1 MNIIQEFDTITA
13 ISTPI
18 GTGGVGVIRISGSRC
33 FEIVEKIFPQ
43 KLVAGKIHHG
53 WVYDIDTKDSRLGFL
68 PQQQQMT
75 QNTSSI
81 ASSLAEEGGIS
92 VRGTSA
98 RNSGGG
104 YNHDRRIDEVIV
116 LPFKN
121 PNSYTGED
129 VIEIQCHGGINVVR
143 NILDLVLKNGARLA
157 ERGEFTKRAFLNQKI
172 DLSQAEAV
180 CDLIHA
186 KTQNFAIHSAKN
198 LSGVLSENINEIK
211 KDIFEVLSKI
221 IAGIDFPEDVA
232 EPEYDHLQA
241 EFKNAIKKIDS
252 ILECAK
258 SSNILRQGIK
268 IAILGKPNVGKSSL
282 FNALLSMNRAIVTD
296 IAGTTRD
303 VLTETLDLDGVPV
316 TLLDTAGIRETSSV
330 EKIEEIGIELTK
342 QYAQEADLILFLF
355 DASTGLNEDDEII
368 LELIKDK
375 NFIILGNKSDL
386 KQSVYRLPFTVYP
399 TSALTKQGFDKLKS
413 KIKEF
418 VGTKS
423 IEDMEFTTNNRQQD
437 CLAKARESLN
447 QALIATQINELQ
459 DLISIDVK
467 SALLYLDEI
476 TGEVITD
483 DILNNIFD
491 NFCIGK

>member
-1 MNIIQEFDTITA
+1 MNIIQEFDTIAA

-18 GTGGVGVIRISGSRC
+18 GTGGVGVIRISGSKC
-33 FEIVEKIFPQ
+33 FEIAEKIFPQ
-43 KLVAGKIHHG
+43 KLIAGKIHHG
-53 WVYDIDTKDSRLGFL
+53 WITNGNKK
-68 PQQQQMT
+68 
-75 QNTSSI
+75 
-81 ASSLAEEGGIS
+81 
-92 VRGTSA
+92 
-98 RNSGGG
+98 
-104 YNHDRRIDEVIV
+104 IDEVIV

-129 VIEIQCHGGINVVR
+129 IVEIQCHGGINVVR
-143 NILDLVLKNGARLA
+143 NILDLVLSNGARLA
-157 ERGEFTKRAFLNQKI
+157 ERGEFTKRAFLNHKL

-211 KDIFEVLSKI
+211 KDIFEVLSRI
-221 IAGIDFPEDVA
+221 IAGIDFPDDVA
-232 EPEYDHLQA
+232 EPEYDYLQG
-241 EFKNAIKKIDS
+241 EFQNAINKINN

-303 VLTETLDLDGVPV
+303 VLAETLDFDGIPI
-316 TLLDTAGIRETSSV
+316 TLLDTAGIRESTNV
-330 EKIEEIGIELTK
+330 EKVEEIGIEFSK
-342 QYAQEADLILFLF
+342 QYAQESDLILFLF
-355 DASTGLNEDDEII
+355 DVSTGLNKDDEMI
-368 LELIKDK
+368 LKLIKDK
-375 NFIILGNKSDL
+375 NYIKIANKADL
-386 KQSVYRLPFTVYP
+386 
-399 TSALTKQGFDKLKS
+399 SAVADKSALSLSTLTKQGFDKLKF

-418 VGTKS
+418 IGTQS
-423 IEDMEFTTNNRQQD
+423 AEDIEFTTNNRQQD
-437 CLAKARESLN
+437 CLTKAKESLN
-447 QALIATQINELQ
+447 QALMAAQLNELQ

>member
-1 MNIIQEFDTITA
+1 MNIIQEFDTIAA

-18 GTGGVGVIRISGSRC
+18 GTGGVGVIRISGANS
-33 FEIVEKIFPQ
+33 FEITEKIFPQ

-53 WVYDIDTKDSRLGFL
+53 WITDDGKK
-68 PQQQQMT
+68 
-75 QNTSSI
+75 
-81 ASSLAEEGGIS
+81 
-92 VRGTSA
+92 
-98 RNSGGG
+98 
-104 YNHDRRIDEVIV
+104 IDEVIV
-116 LPFKN
+116 LPFKT

-129 VIEIQCHGGINVVR
+129 VVEIQCHGGINVVR

-157 ERGEFTKRAFLNQKI
+157 ERGEFTKRAFLNHKL

-211 KDIFEVLSKI
+211 KDIFEVLSRI
-221 IAGIDFPEDVA
+221 IAGIDFPDDVK
-232 EPEYDHLQA
+232 EPEYDYLQG
-241 EFKNAIKKIDS
+241 EFQNAISKINS

-303 VLTETLDLDGVPV
+303 VLAETLDFDGIPI
-316 TLLDTAGIRETSSV
+316 TLLDTAGIRESSNV
-330 EKIEEIGIELTK
+330 EKVEEIGIEFSK

-355 DASTGLNEDDEII
+355 DASTGIDKDDEII

-375 NFIILGNKSDL
+375 KFIVFANKSDL
-386 KQSVYRLPFTVYP
+386 SDAKNSIYHLPFTVYP
-399 TSALTKQGFDKLKS
+399 LSTLTKQGFDELKS
-413 KIKEF
+413 KVKEF
-418 VGTKS
+418 IGAQST
-423 IEDMEFTTNNRQQD
+423 EDIEFTTNNRQQD
-437 CLAKARESLN
+437 CLTKARESLN
-447 QALIATQINELQ
+447 QALLATQLNELQ